1 MVTPEEYNAKPEAS
15 QPSEVG
21 SAVAALRMLPP
32 SAHQVKMAKIEFY
45 TSLLAFMGNSIY
57 RPAELDAV
65 ASERKNV
72 QEYITGKLQEVL
84 AAK

>member
-1 MVTPEEYNAKPEAS
+1 MVTREEYNAKPEAS
-15 QPSEVG
+15 QLSEVG
-21 SAVAALRMLPP
+21 SAGASLRLLPP
-32 SAHQVKMAKIEFY
+32 STHQVKMAKIEFY
-45 TSLLAFMGNSIY
+45 TSLLAFIGTSIY

-65 ASERKNV
+65 AAERKNV